1 MCYNDQQ
8 VRPVRFDG
16 RTVRIG
22 KTVPQA
28 AEFFWRLFEKT
39 GSIVAYMMYRR
50 LLLQ

>member
-1 MCYNDQQ
+1 M
-8 VRPVRFDG
+8 PVRRDG
-16 RTVRIG
+16 RMG
-22 KTVPQA
+22 KVVKAMPQA